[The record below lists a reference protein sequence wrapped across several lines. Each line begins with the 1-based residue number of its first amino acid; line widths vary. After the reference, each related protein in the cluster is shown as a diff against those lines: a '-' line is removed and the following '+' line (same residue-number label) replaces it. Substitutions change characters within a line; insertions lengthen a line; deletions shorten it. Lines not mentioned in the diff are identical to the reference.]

1 MALGV
6 IFIMLAITGYK
17 RSFKTLFGVIT
28 EHSAL
33 TSKVATLN
41 KKAKSN
47 NSLTKEVAYLS
58 KVIGQDG
65 VSKEMIQQ
73 QIIKFVVENDP
84 KISISDLQPIHVFKD
99 ENHIVITNQL
109 DVTGSVNQLLKLGY
123 DFEKKFEYSRVVSM
137 NLYTTKKNNLS
148 DVLHLKL
155 IFQNYENNK

>member
-6 IFIMLAITGYK
+6 IFIMLVITGYK

-28 EHSAL
+28 EHRTL

-58 KVIGQDG
+58 KVIGKDG

-84 KISISDLQPIHVFKD
+84 KISISDLQPIHVFQD

-109 DVTGSVNQLLKLGY
+109 DVTGSVNQLLKLAYG
-123 DFEKKFEYSRVVSM
+123 FEKNFEYSRVVSM